1 MLGIGGWEK
10 MTELTVDFILE
21 RMNDYFEEPCN
32 WTLNGIAADEYMIEN
47 HADWCNEHCGE
58 EGVGVQ
64 CWMKFFQSIAER
76 RAGEDGN

>member
-1 MLGIGGWEK
+1 MAD
-10 MTELTVDFILE
+10 LTVDFILE

-32 WTLNGIAADEYMIEN
+32 WTLNGIAIDEYMIEN

-64 CWMKFFQSIAER
+64 CWKKFFQSIAER
-76 RAGEDGN
+76 RAGEDG